1 MPSSNVFMAYH
12 DHCHILKEPYM
23 SHFEHLRSH
32 AIPALQ
38 ATMEEYVAPAS
49 GARHIHLSTSGADMA
64 FLVGFPTV
72 PDASDGR
79 AHILEHLALCGS
91 QRYPVRD
98 PFFAMLR
105 RSTATFMN
113 AFTYADRTV
122 YPFVS
127 TDENDFYN
135 LLDVYLDA
143 AFFPKLDYLNFLQE
157 GWRHTL
163 TDGVLGYQ
171 GVVFNEMKGAFADPG
186 HALYKGLTSTILSG
200 TTYEVDSGGD
210 PLAIPELTHQMLK
223 DFHASHYHPSQA
235 VFMTAGP
242 LPAAAVQARIA
253 ERVLARQID
262 ASARRVPQLASAFA
276 APQRNTVRI
285 PSQQGRD
292 NEFGLQMTWLMG
304 ESAVPKVAFEA
315 SLLSAGLLGDAAAP
329 LMKAMETAG
338 YGRPSGFNGH
348 DDSARQML
356 FHVGMEGLT
365 EAQAPLAEALI
376 WSTLEQVAEQGVEHA
391 TLQAALRDLKYQQRN
406 TRSGSMPNV
415 LERLLIALPVAM
427 RDGDV
432 VTAFDSDAILQA
444 MESDIADPAYFKSLV
459 RNLLSSP
466 GRLVSTIVPDAA
478 YFSDR
483 DAVESARLAQA
494 SAQLTDADRARIAAD
509 TVALEAHQ
517 KTAFDSQVLPRIR
530 PGDVSTQPRALP
542 AFAPNADDIHA
553 FSIGS
558 NGISSAS
565 IVYDVSAMPAADWP
579 WLALYT
585 QLRDDL
591 GLEGQDY
598 ADAGAWRQRMV
609 PSFGFDLQPFQL
621 PDGALRIDLTVSA
634 NALREEHA
642 NIVAVLDA
650 YMARP
655 RFDEAV
661 RLRYLLERKVEN
673 TLDDLAQAGSHYASM
688 AVSAPLA
695 QVRGFQDAIA
705 GPTALAFN
713 ARLKTL
719 AATPEGVAQ
728 VAAELAR
735 IHAAIVAQRPSI
747 LCAGSGD
754 DGHEL
759 ARLLAAAWPT
769 SATAAGAASAPGQPV
784 DAAPQAP
791 ANVALHAAGQVNHCN
806 IAWAV
811 PMSHDD
817 DAGALSV
824 AAELFTNQ
832 VLHTALREAGGAYG
846 GSASYAGDSGVFS
859 MASFRD
865 PRLAATYRDFDAA
878 VDTILASDYTD
889 EQVEE
894 AIIGVIKKLDKP
906 EAPWDAVRLGWR
918 MYRRGTDMATR
929 ERFRQGVLGCT
940 QAQVKAVVQKYLKNG
955 TASRAAF
962 AGNTEQDLGG
972 LAVVDLSA
980 LAGA

>member
-1 MPSSNVFMAYH
+1 
-12 DHCHILKEPYM
+12 M

-38 ATMEEYVAPAS
+38 ASVEDYLAPVS
-49 GARHIHLSTSGADMA
+49 GARHIHLTTSGAEMA
-64 FLVGFPTV
+64 FLVAFPTV

-127 TDENDFYN
+127 TDENDFFN

-157 GWRHTL
+157 GWRYTL

-235 VFMTAGP
+235 IFMTAGP
-242 LPAAAVQARIA
+242 MPAAAVQARIA

-262 ASARRVPQLASAFA
+262 VSARRIPQLASAFT

-285 PSQQGRD
+285 PSQGGRD
-292 NEFGLQMTWLMG
+292 NEFGLQMTWLMS
-304 ESAVPKVAFEA
+304 ESAIPKVAFEA

-329 LMKAMETAG
+329 LTRAMESAG
-338 YGRPSGFNGH
+338 YGRPSNFNGH

-365 EAQAPLAEALI
+365 EAQVPTAEAHI
-376 WSTLEQVAEQGVEHA
+376 WTALERVAEIGVPHA

-406 TRSGSMPNV
+406 TRSGSMPNI

-432 VTAFDSDAILQA
+432 VTAFDSDAILQE
-444 MESDIADPAYFKSLV
+444 MERDILDPEYFKSLV
-459 RNLLSSP
+459 RHLLTSP

-483 DAVESARLAQA
+483 DALESARLAQVA
-494 SAQLTDADRARIAAD
+494 ATLTDADRARITADSAALD
-509 TVALEAHQ
+509 AHQ
-517 KTAFDSQVLPRIR
+517 QTPFDSQALPRIR
-530 PGDVSTQPRALP
+530 PGDVSAQPRSIP
-542 AFAPNADDIHA
+542 AIGPAVDGAHA

-565 IVYDVSAMPAADWP
+565 IVYDVSAIPAADWP
-579 WLALYT
+579 WLALYA
-585 QLRDDL
+585 QLRDEL
-591 GLEGQDY
+591 GIEGLDY
-598 ADAGAWRQRMV
+598 AEAGAWRQRMV
-609 PSFGFDLQPFQL
+609 PSFRYELQPFQL
-621 PDGALRIDLTVSA
+621 PTGALRIDLAVSA
-634 NALREEHA
+634 SGLREEHA
-642 NIVAVLDA
+642 NIADVLSA
-650 YMARP
+650 YIARP
-655 RFDEAV
+655 RFDEHV
-661 RLRYLLERKVEN
+661 RLGYLLERTVET
-673 TLDDLAQAGSHYASM
+673 TLNDLAQAGNYYASI

-695 QVRGFQDAIA
+695 QVRRFQDAIS
-705 GPTALAFN
+705 GPTSLGFT
-713 ARLKTL
+713 ARLKEL
-719 AATPEGVAQ
+719 AATPEGLAH

-735 IHAAIVAQRPSI
+735 IHAAILAGRPSI

-754 DGHEL
+754 DGHDL
-759 ARLLAAAWPT
+759 ARLLAVALP
-769 SATAAGAASAPGQPV
+769 AAGDPAVAV
-784 DAAPQAP
+784 AAPAQSVAP
-791 ANVALHAAGQVNHCN
+791 APLPLANVALHAVGQVNHCT

-811 PMSHDD
+811 PMADHE

-846 GSASYAGDSGVFS
+846 GNAGYAGDSGVFS
-859 MASFRD
+859 MASYRD
-865 PRLAATYRDFDAA
+865 PRLAGTYRDFDAA
-878 VDTILASDYTD
+878 LDTMLASDYSD
-889 EQVEE
+889 EQLEE
-894 AIIGVIKKLDKP
+894 AIIGVIKGLDKP

-918 MYRRGTDMATR
+918 MHRRGTDLATR
-929 ERFRQGVLGCT
+929 QRFRQGVLACT
-940 QAQVKAVVQKYLKNG
+940 QAQVKEVVRTYLKNG
-955 TASRAAF
+955 NASRAAF
-962 AGNTEQDLGG
+962 VGNTEQDLAG
-972 LAVVDLSA
+972 LAVVDLSV

>member
-1 MPSSNVFMAYH
+1 VEDY
-12 DHCHILKEPYM
+12 L
-23 SHFEHLRSH
+23 
-32 AIPALQ
+32 
-38 ATMEEYVAPAS
+38 APVS
-49 GARHIHLSTSGADMA
+49 GARHIHLTTSGAEMA
-64 FLVGFPTV
+64 FLVAFPTV

-127 TDENDFYN
+127 TDTNDFFN

-157 GWRHTL
+157 GWRYTL
-163 TDGVLGYQ
+163 TDGALGYQ

-235 VFMTAGP
+235 IFMTAGP
-242 LPAAAVQARIA
+242 MPAADVQARIS
-253 ERVLARQID
+253 ERVLARQTD
-262 ASARRVPQLASAFA
+262 VSKRRIPQLASAFT

-292 NEFGLQMTWLMG
+292 NEFGLQITWLMN
-304 ESAVPKVAFEA
+304 ESAIPKVAFEA
-315 SLLSAGLLGDAAAP
+315 NLLSAGLLGDAAAP
-329 LMKAMETAG
+329 LMHAMETAG

-365 EAQAPLAEALI
+365 EAQVPLAEAHI
-376 WSTLEQVAEQGVEHA
+376 WATLERVAEEGVPHA
-391 TLQAALRDLKYQQRN
+391 TLQAALRDLKYSQRN
-406 TRSGSMPNV
+406 TRSGGMPNV

-427 RDGDV
+427 REGDV
-432 VTAFDSDAILQA
+432 VTAFDSDAILQE
-444 MESDIADPAYFKSLV
+444 MERDIADPAYFKSLV
-459 RNLLSSP
+459 RHLLTSP
-466 GRLVSTIVPDAA
+466 GRLVSSIVPDAG

-483 DAVESARLAQA
+483 NALETARLAQV
-494 SAQLTDADRARIAAD
+494 SATLTDADRARIAAD
-509 TVALEAHQ
+509 TAALEAHQ
-517 KTAFDSQVLPRIR
+517 QTPFDTQALPRIR
-530 PGDVSTQPRALP
+530 PGDVSAEPRTLP
-542 AFAPNADDIHA
+542 AIAPAVDDAHA
-553 FSIGS
+553 FSIAS

-565 IVYDVSAMPAADWP
+565 IVYDVSGMPAADWP

-591 GLEGQDY
+591 GIEGRDY

-609 PSFGFDLQPFQL
+609 PSFSFELQPFQM
-621 PDGALRIDLTVSA
+621 PDGALRIDLAVSA
-634 NALREEHA
+634 SGLREEHA
-642 NIVAVLDA
+642 NIASVLTA
-650 YMARP
+650 YIARP
-655 RFDEAV
+655 RFDEHV

-673 TLDDLAQAGSHYASM
+673 TLDGLAQAGNQYASM

-695 QVRGFQDAIA
+695 PVRRFQDAIA
-705 GPTALAFN
+705 GPTSLPFN
-713 ARLKTL
+713 AQLKAL
-719 AATPEGVAQ
+719 SATPEGLAQ

-735 IHAAIVAQRPSI
+735 IHAAILARRPSI
-747 LCAGSGD
+747 LCAGSGE

-759 ARLLAAAWPT
+759 ARLLAAAFP
-769 SATAAGAASAPGQPV
+769 APVDTADASAAVRAPV
-784 DAAPQAP
+784 PAAPLP
-791 ANVALHAAGQVNHCN
+791 LANVALHAAGQVNHCA

-811 PMSHDD
+811 PMMHDA

-824 AAELFTNQ
+824 AAELITNQ

-846 GSASYAGDSGVFS
+846 GNAGYASDSGVFS
-859 MASFRD
+859 MASYRD
-865 PRLAATYRDFDAA
+865 PRLAATYRDFDMAL
-878 VDTILASDYTD
+878 DTILATEYSD
-889 EQVEE
+889 EQLEE

-918 MYRRGTDMATR
+918 MHRRGTDLATR
-929 ERFRQGVLGCT
+929 QRFRHSVLACT
-940 QAQVKAVVQKYLKNG
+940 QEQVKAVVLTYLKNG
-955 TASRAAF
+955 NASRAAF
-962 AGNTEQDLGG
+962 AGNTTQDLAG
-972 LAVVDLSA
+972 LEVLDLSVA
-980 LAGA
+980 AGA

>member
-1 MPSSNVFMAYH
+1 
-12 DHCHILKEPYM
+12 M

-38 ATMEEYVAPAS
+38 ASVEDYLAPVS
-49 GARHIHLSTSGADMA
+49 GARHIHLSTSGAEMA
-64 FLVGFPTV
+64 FLVAFPTV

-127 TDENDFYN
+127 TDENDFFN

-157 GWRHTL
+157 GWRYTL
-163 TDGVLGYQ
+163 DDGKLGYQ

-235 VFMTAGP
+235 IFMTAGP

-253 ERVLARQID
+253 ERVLARQTD
-262 ASARRVPQLASAFA
+262 VSARRIPQLASAFA

-292 NEFGLQMTWLMG
+292 NEFGLQITWLMN
-304 ESAVPKVAFEA
+304 ESAIPKVAFEA

-365 EAQAPLAEALI
+365 EAQVATAEALL
-376 WSTLEQVAEQGVEHA
+376 WTTLDQVAEQGVSHA

-406 TRSGSMPNV
+406 TRSGGMPNV

-432 VTAFDSDAILQA
+432 MTAFDSDAILQE
-444 MESDIADPAYFKSLV
+444 MERDIADPAYFKSLV
-459 RNLLSSP
+459 RNLLTSP
-466 GRLVSTIVPDAA
+466 GRLVSTIVPDAG

-483 DAVESARLAQA
+483 DALETARLAQL
-494 SAQLTDADRARIAAD
+494 SATLTDADRARIAAD
-509 TVALEAHQ
+509 SAALDAHQ
-517 KTAFDSQVLPRIR
+517 KTPFDTQVLPRIR
-530 PGDVSTQPRALP
+530 PGDVSAEPRSLP
-542 AFAPNADDIHA
+542 AIDPAAGATHV

-565 IVYDVSAMPAADWP
+565 VVYDVSAIPAADWS
-579 WLALYT
+579 WLALYA
-585 QLRDDL
+585 QLRDEL
-591 GLEGQDY
+591 GLEGLDY
-598 ADAGAWRQRMV
+598 AEAGAWRQRMV
-609 PSFGFDLQPFQL
+609 PSFRFELQPFQL
-621 PDGALRIDLTVSA
+621 PSGALQVDLAVSA
-634 NALREEHA
+634 SGLREEHA
-642 NIVAVLDA
+642 NIAEVLGA
-650 YMARP
+650 YLARP
-655 RFDEAV
+655 RFDEHV
-661 RLRYLLERKVEN
+661 RLGYLIERTVEN
-673 TLDDLAQAGSHYASM
+673 TLDDLAQAGSGYASL

-695 QVRGFQDAIA
+695 PVRRFQDAIA
-705 GPTALAFN
+705 GPTALAFT
-713 ARLKTL
+713 ARLKQL
-719 AATPEGVAQ
+719 AATPDGLAQ

-735 IHAAIVAQRPSI
+735 MHAAVLSGQPSI

-754 DGHEL
+754 DGQAL
-759 ARLLAAAWPT
+759 ARLVEAAIPV
-769 SATAAGAASAPGQPV
+769 AGAAPDPV
-784 DAAPQAP
+784 AGNTGAAPHAALP
-791 ANVALHAAGQVNHCN
+791 LANVALHAAGQVNHCS
-806 IAWAV
+806 IAWAA
-811 PMSHDD
+811 PMAHHP

-824 AAELFTNQ
+824 AAELLTNQ

-846 GSASYAGDSGVFS
+846 GNASYGGDSGVFS
-859 MASFRD
+859 MSSYRD

-878 VDTILASDYTD
+878 IDTLLDTDYSD
-889 EQVEE
+889 EQLEE
-894 AIIGVIKKLDKP
+894 AIIGVIKALDKP

-918 MYRRGTDMATR
+918 IHRRGTDLATR
-929 ERFRQGVLGCT
+929 QRFRQAVLGCT
-940 QAQVKAVVQKYLKNG
+940 LAQVKAVVLTYLKNG
-955 TASRAAF
+955 DASRAAF
-962 AGNTEQDLGG
+962 AGNTTQDLAG
-972 LAVVDLSA
+972 LTVVDLSA
-980 LAGA
+980 AAGA